1 MNTRTLG
8 TRHLTRTVAI
18 AAFILMLA
26 LTTTQRA
33 GANQS
38 GPTVNE
44 ATQFQIALCEAGGG
58 TATVEAERTVNA
70 GLAFTKVRC
79 TGGLLD
85 GMFCYNGQFTGTHQ
99 CTFGRT
105 AQRDMPDVETTG
117 VFEEA
122 PPDPVLTP
130 VTVDATV
137 DSGTVEEPLAEQPV
151 VVEES
156 VDPGTAE
163 EPVTAD
169 TDGAVDD
176 EPEIDQETVTPDEAA
191 DPIVDEP
198 VIEEVPVVEESVDPG
213 VVVEPVY
220 EVEVDAGIEI
230 EQSTL
235 AGE

>member
-44 ATQFQIALCEAGGG
+44 ATEFQVGLCELGGG
-58 TATVEAERTVNA
+58 TATVDPDRTVGE
-70 GLAFTKVRC
+70 GLRGTWVKC
-79 TGGLLD
+79 TGGLFN
-85 GMFCYNGQFTGTHQ
+85 GMHCANIKDIKPTCFFE
-99 CTFGRT
+99 RT
-105 AQRDMPDVETTG
+105 SGPEDDLHPLESTSQTVE
-117 VFEEA
+117 
-122 PPDPVLTP
+122 P
-130 VTVDATV
+130 VDAGAGPELT
-137 DSGTVEEPLAEQPV
+137 EEPV

-169 TDGAVDD
+169 TDGAVAD

-235 AGE
+235 VGE